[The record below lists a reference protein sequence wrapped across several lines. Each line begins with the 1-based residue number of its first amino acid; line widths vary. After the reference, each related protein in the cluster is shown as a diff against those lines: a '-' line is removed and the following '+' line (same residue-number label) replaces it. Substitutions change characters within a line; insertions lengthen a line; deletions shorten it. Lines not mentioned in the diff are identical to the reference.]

1 MRKVQVYIEG
11 QRLEL
16 FKDEVVQII
25 SSVQN
30 VNDIAKVFTDFSQ
43 SFTIPASEHNNAIFK
58 HFYENAIDSSLDHQ
72 VRRAASI
79 EIDFILFRT
88 GKIQIEKSNI
98 KNGRVESYTITFFGD
113 IRTLQDFFGEDK
125 LNTLDMSPFT
135 HFYSGA
141 EVQDRI
147 EDALTDFDIR
157 YPLISS
163 KRAWTYGDNANTDI
177 SQNSHKIVF
186 TELFPAIKVEKI
198 FEAIE
203 TKYGINFTGLFLND
217 SRFKKL
223 FLWLKNKD
231 SFAFYDR
238 RPLDFTAYN
247 VVGFPYMNEFVNL
260 ADNEIQIVYQAESI
274 LGTLLSVGFTY
285 YVKIYVTAFANS
297 GTNLATNVTYL
308 DIYKNG
314 TLLTTRQATF
324 NNVAEYAILVPY
336 DTSADSTF
344 TFKGRTTED
353 VNVEYYCEMT
363 LIVNGSDTDAN
374 GNYYCN
380 TVIDI
385 ADNLFTKD
393 LDIAGNMPDMK
404 IKDFVSGIIKQFN
417 LTCVASDPT
426 TFALTPLETW
436 YAQGRLFDVTK
447 YIDIESID
455 IERVKLFKKIDFK
468 HQKSETLLNT
478 AFSEANFREYGD
490 LQDVYDYDGGEYTIE
505 LPFETILH
513 QRFTGEDLQVGYSLD
528 KTLKPIIPKPVLLY
542 FNGEQDCSFYLNNG
556 TTTDHILTYAMFG
569 QDLVYNGSNYTLN
582 FGWDNSS
589 FYLEPIQNNI
599 FLVYYYNYLGN
610 LYSKKQRLTY
620 CKGIFPTAILTSL
633 KLNDRL
639 IIRDKR
645 YIINEIKTNA
655 NTGDVDLVL
664 LHDFR
669 QFQTFPLPIFV
680 AKGQGVIEVP
690 FYFKNSTTQVD
701 IDLGTTG
708 ITTPSTTLTEPSIVE
723 FTLPSLTPFDEFTTE
738 NPSTFITETGFQT
751 LRLEEGN
758 DVTYEIDVTYRF
770 EDGSTETE
778 TLIITQER

>member
-16 FKDEVVQII
+16 FKDEIVQLI

-58 HFYENAIDSSLDHQ
+58 HFYENSVDSTLNHQ
-72 VRRAASI
+72 LRREARI
-79 EIDFILFRT
+79 EIDFIPFRT

-113 IRTLQDFFGEDK
+113 IRTLQDYFGEDK
-125 LNTLDMSPFT
+125 LNTLDMSPYT

-141 EVQDRI
+141 EVQDRV
-147 EDALTDFDIR
+147 EDGITDYDVR

-177 SQNSHKIVF
+177 SQNSHKMVF
-186 TELFPAIKVEKI
+186 TELFPAIKVQRI

-203 TKYGINFTGLFLND
+203 AKYGIDFQGLFLSD
-217 SRFKKL
+217 PRFTKL

-231 SFAFYDR
+231 DFSFYDR

-247 VVGFPYMNEFVNL
+247 VVGFPYMNDFVNL
-260 ADNEIQIVYQAESI
+260 ADNEIRIVYEAESV
-274 LGTLLSVGFTY
+274 LGTLLNVGFTY
-285 YVKIYVTAFANS
+285 FVKIYVTAFANS
-297 GTNLATNVTYL
+297 GTNLATNITYI

-314 TLLTTRQATF
+314 TLLTTRQATY
-324 NNVAEYAILVPY
+324 NNVAEYGILVPY

-353 VNVEYYCEMT
+353 VNVEYYAEMT
-363 LIVNGSDTDAN
+363 LIVNGSATDAN

-380 TVIDI
+380 TIIDV

-404 IKDFVSGIIKQFN
+404 ISDFVSGILKQFN
-417 LTCVASDPT
+417 LTCTAINPT
-426 TFALTPLETW
+426 TFKIETLESW
-436 YAQGRLFDVTK
+436 YSQGRIFDVTK
-447 YIDIESID
+447 HIDIGSID
-455 IERVKLFKKIDFK
+455 IERIKLFKKIDFK
-468 HQKSETLLNT
+468 HQKSETILNR
-478 AFSEANFREYGD
+478 AFGDANFREYGD
-490 LQDVYDYDGGEYTIE
+490 LQDVYNYDGGEYTIE
-505 LPFETILH
+505 VPFETILH

-528 KTLKPIIPKPVLLY
+528 KTLKPIVPKPVLLY
-542 FNGEQDCSFYLNNG
+542 FNGEQNCDFHFNNG
-556 TTTDHILTYAMFG
+556 TTNANLLTYAMFG
-569 QDLVYNGSNYTLN
+569 QDLIYNNIRYSLN

-589 FYLEPIQNNI
+589 FYLDPTQNNI
-599 FLVYYYNYLGN
+599 FITYYYNYLGN

-620 CKGIFPTAILTSL
+620 CKGIFPTSILTRL

-639 IIRDKR
+639 VIRDKR

-669 QFQTFPLPIFV
+669 QLRPLKAPTMGKDVPSVIMPIPLGNSVLKATF
-680 AKGQGVIEVP
+680 
-690 FYFKNSTTQVD
+690 D
-701 IDLGTTG
+701 MGTTG
-708 ITTPSTTLTEPSIVE
+708 VTVDKDFIEIDDFVTFTFPSKTPSYKITTEVPEDI
-723 FTLPSLTPFDEFTTE
+723 
-738 NPSTFITETGFQT
+738 ITETGFFT
-751 LRLEEGN
+751 LRSEENNTEIYEIG
-758 DVTYEIDVTYRF
+758 VTYDY
-770 EDGSTETE
+770 EDGTTD
-778 TLIITQER
+778 TDTIILTQEV